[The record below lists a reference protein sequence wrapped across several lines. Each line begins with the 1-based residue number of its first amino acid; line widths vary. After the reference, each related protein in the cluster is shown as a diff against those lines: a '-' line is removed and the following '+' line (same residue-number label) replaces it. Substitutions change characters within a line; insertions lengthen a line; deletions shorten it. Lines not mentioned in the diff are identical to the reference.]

1 MAHGNRI
8 VKVSVFK
15 DQKLVD
21 EATFDKDEILVGAF
35 ARADLRLDD
44 DAVERR
50 HLVLRFASD
59 GGLSVENLAGP
70 GRMTL
75 NGADVEKTAALKS
88 GDQIVAGP
96 FKLLL
101 SLREPGASDG
111 VSGFYER
118 REEKPEEGGKRA
130 LEVAMFWEGAL
141 LAVSHYT
148 KQERVTIG
156 ERKGATYFTPEER
169 IGTDLYEL
177 IVPRD
182 GHFAVNLSNPKIDGD
197 VLIRD
202 KIYTVTELKAAGLL
216 TDGKMLVLDS
226 HTRCRLTLGTIAFLL
241 SYTVLPAKP
250 KSKVFAHMNLQ
261 EHIYTSLSLI
271 AHVLFMIILS
281 LIPEEQLIAQRD
293 PSRSRNRTFQVLKMA
308 QEERTPDKE
317 EVKEEEKK
325 EEEEKE
331 KGKEEKEG
339 TQQEEEVKE
348 EEVVAKP
355 NPVKDTTRRESD
367 EMVTRLSPT
376 KVREYNKQVA
386 LSTGV
391 SKVFDQQTDLV
402 QQFTGGGAGLWGGR
416 TRGLRV
422 IMSAGGAGDMAAGG
436 FWTGSGGLDPFG
448 GSTGGPGGGGFMGT
462 ALASTVGGPAGPGTE
477 DIAGLGKEDARDGT
491 GGIKLSDRAQKV
503 VVTSAEVD
511 ISGGLDK
518 DTIQRY
524 IRSKMGQIRWCYKN
538 ELQKDRDLKG
548 KITVEFVIAPTGK
561 VMSAKIA
568 GSTMG
573 NKEVESCITQK
584 VAMWRFP
591 ASKQGAAAK
600 VRYPFIFKAL

>member
-1 MAHGNRI
+1 MAHANRI

-21 EATFDKDEILVGAF
+21 EATFEKDEILVGAF

-44 DAVERR
+44 EAVERR
-50 HLVLRFASD
+50 HLVLRVAPD
-59 GGLSVENLAGP
+59 GGLTVENLAGP
-70 GRMTL
+70 GRMAL
-75 NGADVEKTAALKS
+75 NGADVEKTAPLKS
-88 GDQIVAGP
+88 GDQLVLGP
-96 FKLLL
+96 FRLLL
-101 SLREPGASDG
+101 SVREPGATDG

-118 REEKPEEGGKRA
+118 REEKHEEGGRRA

-141 LAVSHYT
+141 LAVNHYT
-148 KQERVTIG
+148 KQERITVG
-156 ERKGATYFTPEER
+156 ERKGSTYFAPEER
-169 IGTDLYEL
+169 IGADQYEL

-182 GHFAVNLSNPKIDGD
+182 GRFAVNLSNPKVDGD
-197 VLIRD
+197 VLIQD
-202 KIYTVTELKAAGLL
+202 KIYTVPELKAAGLL
-216 TDGKMLVLDS
+216 TDGKLLVLDS
-226 HTRCRLTLGTIAFLL
+226 HTRCRLTLGNISFLL

-250 KSKVFAHMNLQ
+250 KSKLFARVSLH
-261 EHIYTSLSLI
+261 EHIYTSISLI

-293 PSRSRNRTFQVLKMA
+293 PSRSKNRTFQVLKMSV
-308 QEERTPDKE
+308 EERQQDQ
-317 EVKEEEKK
+317 EEEKK
-325 EEEEKE
+325 EEEKEEEKE

-339 TQQEEEVKE
+339 KQTEEEVKE
-348 EEVVAKP
+348 EEVVEKP
-355 NPVKDTTRRESD
+355 TPVKDTSRKPTD
-367 EMVTRLSPT
+367 EMVTKLSPT
-376 KVREYNKQVA
+376 KLREYNKQVA

-416 TRGLRV
+416 TRGLKV
-422 IMSAGGAGDMAAGG
+422 IMSAGAGDQAAGG

-462 ALASTVGGPAGPGTE
+462 ALSSTVGGPGGPGTA
-477 DIAGLGKEDARDGT
+477 DIAGLGKEDAREGSGKIDL
-491 GGIKLSDRAQKV
+491 KDRAQKV

-511 ISGGLDK
+511 ITGGLDK

-561 VMSAKIA
+561 VMGAKIA

-573 NKEVESCITQK
+573 NKEVESCIAQK